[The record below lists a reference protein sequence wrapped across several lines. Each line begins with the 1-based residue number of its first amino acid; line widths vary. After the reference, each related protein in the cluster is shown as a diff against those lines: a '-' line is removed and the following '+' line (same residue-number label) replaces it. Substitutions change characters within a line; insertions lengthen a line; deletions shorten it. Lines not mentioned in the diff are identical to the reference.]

1 MLNKLIDK
9 IGRKLLGNSMW
20 LFIDKLIRLFVGL
33 FIGVLVA
40 RYLGPE
46 RMGIWNYCIA
56 IFTFFIIFPSLGL
69 EYISPR
75 EFVNREENAENL
87 LNTALK
93 LKFIG
98 ATAGIVFAILF
109 MGFFK
114 GFSSYLIPLIF
125 ILTSGYLFQSF
136 DIIDFY
142 YQSKLEQKKS
152 VIARMVAFLL
162 VSIYK
167 FYLVQ
172 SDAPLIWFV
181 ASSTIDFGL
190 GALGLL
196 YSFRKSPIRLKLTLF
211 DWELAKALLKD
222 SLVFSVSAL
231 VIVIYFKVDQ
241 VMITEMLGEQENG
254 IYSVS
259 IRIYELFTFLPAVLV
274 SSFLPV
280 ITQKFQENEVE
291 FKASLKQL
299 YSVLTYLA
307 IIFTILV
314 WFLGPFVMN
323 LLYGEP
329 YKGSGEI
336 LKYIGLG
343 FYSVFMGMGIGNYLI
358 IRNKKKFVL
367 VKSLIGLGI
376 NIVLNLMLIPRMGI
390 NGAIVASIIANFI
403 STFLILVMRDNHSH
417 LFLILSPFNVSSI
430 RRFIK
435 Y

>member
-1 MLNKLIDK
+1 MINRLIDK

-20 LFIDKLIRLFVGL
+20 LFIDKLVRLIVGL

-56 IFTFFIIFPSLGL
+56 IFTFFIIFPSLGM

-75 EFVNREENAENL
+75 EFVNRKEEAEKL
-87 LNTALK
+87 LNTVLK
-93 LKFIG
+93 IKFVG
-98 ATAGIVFAILF
+98 ATLGIVFSVLF
-109 MGFFK
+109 MGLFK

-136 DIIDFY
+136 DVIDFY
-142 YQSKLEQKKS
+142 YQSRLEQRKA
-152 VIARMVAFLL
+152 VIARMVAFLF
-162 VSIYK
+162 VSGYK

-181 ASSTIDFGL
+181 ASSTIDFGI
-190 GALGLL
+190 GAIGLL
-196 YSFRKSPIRLKLTLF
+196 YSFKKSPIRLRITLF
-211 DWELAKALLKD
+211 DWKLAKELLKD

-231 VIVIYFKVDQ
+231 VIVIYYKVDQ
-241 VMITEMLGEQENG
+241 VMITEMIGGQENG
-254 IYSVS
+254 IYSIA
-259 IRIYELFTFLPAVLV
+259 IRIHELFVFLPAVLV

-280 ITQKFQENEVE
+280 ITQKYQENDLE

-299 YSVLTYLA
+299 YTVLTYLA
-307 IIFTILV
+307 IVFTIGV
-314 WFLGPFVMN
+314 WVLGPFVMKF
-323 LLYGEP
+323 LYGEE
-329 YKGSGEI
+329 YNGSGEI
-336 LKYIGLG
+336 LQYAGLG

-358 IRNKKKFVL
+358 IRNKKRFVL
-367 VKSLIGLGI
+367 LKSLIGLVV
-376 NIVLNLMLIPRMGI
+376 NIVLNLWLIPKMGI
-390 NGAIVASIIANFI
+390 NGAIIASIVSNFI
-403 STFLILVMRDNHSH
+403 STFLILTMKDNHSH
-417 LFLILSPFNVSSI
+417 LSLILSPFNVSSI

>member
-1 MLNKLIDK
+1 MINRLIDK

-20 LFIDKLIRLFVGL
+20 LFIDKLTRLIVGL

-75 EFVNREENAENL
+75 EFVNRKTEAENL
-87 LNTALK
+87 LNTVLK

-98 ATAGIVFAILF
+98 ATFGILFSILF
-109 MGFFK
+109 MGLFK

-136 DIIDFY
+136 DVIDFY

-152 VIARMVAFLL
+152 VIARVVAFLF
-162 VSIYK
+162 VSGYK

-181 ASSTIDFGL
+181 ASSTIDFGI
-190 GALGLL
+190 GAIGLL
-196 YSFRKSPIRLKLTLF
+196 YSFKNSPIRLRVTLF
-211 DWELAKALLKD
+211 DWKLAKQLLKD

-231 VIVIYFKVDQ
+231 VIVIYYKVDQ
-241 VMITEMLGEQENG
+241 VMITEMIGEQENG
-254 IYSVS
+254 IYSIA
-259 IRIYELFTFLPAVLV
+259 IRIHELFVFLPAVLV

-280 ITQKFQENEVE
+280 ITQKFQKNEVE
-291 FKASLKQL
+291 FRASLKQL

-307 IIFTILV
+307 IIFTIGV
-314 WFLGPFVMN
+314 WFFGPFVMN
-323 LLYGEP
+323 LLYGED
-329 YKGSGEI
+329 YSGSGQI
-336 LKYIGLG
+336 LQYVGLG
-343 FYSVFMGMGIGNYLI
+343 FYSIFMAMGIGNYLI
-358 IRNKKKFVL
+358 ITNRKKFVL
-367 VKSLIGLGI
+367 FKSLIGLGV
-376 NIVLNLMLIPRMGI
+376 NVTLNFWLIPIMGI
-390 NGAIVASIIANFI
+390 TGAVLASIISNFI
-403 STFLILVMRDNHSH
+403 STFLILIMSNNHSH
-417 LFLILSPFNVSSI
+417 FALILSPFNISSI